1 MSGIQP
7 SDFVGYLTG
16 KPSVSAGF
24 HGLLDFIGFPVGMA
38 PVAISAGFV
47 GLLDFAGFPVGAAV
61 AAAIEK
67 VKLVRGPLP
76 TRKRKRKHD
85 DEEELLLLI

>member
-7 SDFVGYLTG
+7 SDFVGYRVGSPAGAPAAT
-16 KPSVSAGF
+16 AGF
-24 HGLLDFIGFPVGMA
+24 IGLLDF
-38 PVAISAGFV
+38 
-47 GLLDFAGFPVGAAV
+47 LGFPVGAAV
-61 AAAIEK
+61 AAAVEK

-76 TRKRKRKHD
+76 KRKRKHD